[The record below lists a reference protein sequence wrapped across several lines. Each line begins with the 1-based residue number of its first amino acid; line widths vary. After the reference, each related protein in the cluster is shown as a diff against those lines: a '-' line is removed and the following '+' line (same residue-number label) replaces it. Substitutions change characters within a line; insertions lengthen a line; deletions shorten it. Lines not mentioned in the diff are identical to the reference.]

1 MKIKRKAT
9 TLAVVGLSA
18 LLLAPTA
25 AFAAAPVTPPA
36 PTTSYSASVTTPA
49 TGQVTT
55 TSSGYIDFINHSSQT
70 AYLDWAG
77 HPIRGNWYWTAPFPE
92 GTAPDPTKPL
102 TKNPDQVVVPPG
114 QEVGV
119 DLTHTAGSFQGGFQ
133 LTDSSGRWF
142 GYDVGQWGKAAA
154 SVASPA
160 HSWHPPNFSI
170 NVGVRRTF
178 TIFDGQCGC

>member
-1 MKIKRKAT
+1 MKCKRKAT

-55 TSSGYIDFINHSSQT
+55 TSSGYINFVNHSHVT
-70 AYLDWAG
+70 AHIVRDG
-77 HPIRGNWYWTAPFPE
+77 NPTRGNWYWTAPFPE

-102 TKNPDQVVVPPG
+102 TKNPSQVDVPPG
-114 QEVGV
+114 QEVSV
-119 DLTHTAGSFQGGFQ
+119 DLTHTAGSFAGCLD
-133 LTDSSGRWF
+133 LTDTSGRWVSYNVDQIGSAPAWVDSSGHSVAEPDFWINGGVGHTFEILR
-142 GYDVGQWGKAAA
+142 GQW
-154 SVASPA
+154 
-160 HSWHPPNFSI
+160 
-170 NVGVRRTF
+170 
-178 TIFDGQCGC
+178 